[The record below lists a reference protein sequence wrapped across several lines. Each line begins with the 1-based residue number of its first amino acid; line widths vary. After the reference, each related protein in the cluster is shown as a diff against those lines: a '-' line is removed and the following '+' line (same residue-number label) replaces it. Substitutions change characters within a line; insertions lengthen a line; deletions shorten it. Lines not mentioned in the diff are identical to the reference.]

1 MLSFIKTKNETQE
14 RRKRSGKT
22 LASFVFLFSNSF
34 SKAVED
40 VLVITNHPLIMA
52 GVLINAIFDDSEPQS
67 LGFVYSTGVASLRSE
82 TNYEFIWFG
91 RRNLVESVCHTMNFL
106 ASRIESGHAVSGNQT
121 VESRAIIW
129 RISALSESRNQEL
142 LDEYAVKCL
151 PSTTLLELA
160 PGFSFTPAADDTCF
174 VEHIGGDDFPMICLS
189 RKLPSGRIIRVDTQ
203 NNAMLTGGLGIAHV
217 NMNNGDDRFTNLKLV
232 TEQEARQMLMAFQE

>member
-1 MLSFIKTKNETQE
+1 MVIE
-14 RRKRSGKT
+14 T

-40 VLVITNHPLIMA
+40 VLVMTNHPLIMA

-129 RISALSESRNQEL
+129 RISAVSESRNQEL

-160 PGFSFTPAADDTCF
+160 PASIPPTAGDTCYID
-174 VEHIGGDDFPMICLS
+174 HIGGDDCPMICLS

>member
-1 MLSFIKTKNETQE
+1 M
-14 RRKRSGKT
+14 
-22 LASFVFLFSNSF
+22 
-34 SKAVED
+34 
-40 VLVITNHPLIMA
+40 TNHPLIMA

-121 VESRAIIW
+121 VESGAILW
-129 RISALSESRNQEL
+129 MTSAVSEKSRNQEL
-142 LDEYAVKCL
+142 LDKYAVKCL

-160 PGFSFTPAADDTCF
+160 PFSLSPAAGDTCF
-174 VEHIGGDDFPMICLS
+174 VEHIGGDDCPMICLS

-217 NMNNGDDRFTNLKLV
+217 NMNNGDDRVTNLKLV

>member
-1 MLSFIKTKNETQE
+1 M
-14 RRKRSGKT
+14 
-22 LASFVFLFSNSF
+22 
-34 SKAVED
+34 
-40 VLVITNHPLIMA
+40 TNHPLIMA

-129 RISALSESRNQEL
+129 RISAVSESRNQEL
-142 LDEYAVKCL
+142 LDEYAVKCP

-174 VEHIGGDDFPMICLS
+174 VEHIGGDDCPMICLS
-189 RKLPSGRIIRVDTQ
+189 RELPSGRIIRVCRCF
-203 NNAMLTGGLGIAHV
+203 A
-217 NMNNGDDRFTNLKLV
+217 
-232 TEQEARQMLMAFQE
+232 

>member
-1 MLSFIKTKNETQE
+1 MVIE
-14 RRKRSGKT
+14 T

-40 VLVITNHPLIMA
+40 VLVMTNHPLIMA

-142 LDEYAVKCL
+142 LDEYAVKCP

-174 VEHIGGDDFPMICLS
+174 VEHIGGDDCPMICLS